1 MTPADLVQRQLD
13 AYNAHDLEAFSACF
27 AEDVRIHRMPDPA
40 PALVGREALRAYY
53 AAHRFSIPGL
63 RAELRGRIA
72 MGAVVIDHEHVH
84 GLGDAPMEVAAVY
97 RVVGTETDS
106 AIAEVHFFYP

>member
-13 AYNAHDLEAFSACF
+13 AYNAHDLDAYAACF
-27 AEDVRIHRMPDPA
+27 AEDVRVYRMPDPA
-40 PALVGREALRAYY
+40 PAMSGRDALRAYY
-53 AAHRFSIPGL
+53 AEHRFNLPGL

-72 MGAVVIDHEHVH
+72 MGAVVIDHEWVH

-97 RVVGTETDS
+97 RVVDTEAGS
-106 AIAEVHFFYP
+106 AIGEVHFFYP